1 MIVLNDI
8 KEEDFDDIYNMTS
21 QKSIMKFIG
30 DGKVWNEEKV
40 SKFIGYNLQE
50 QGQNRNQRKE
60 YYYKIFTS

>member
-1 MIVLNDI
+1 MITLQNI
-8 KEEDFDDIYNMTS
+8 TEEDFDDIYKMTS

-30 DGKVWNEEKV
+30 DGKVWDEKKV
-40 SKFIGYNLQE
+40 EKFIDYNLEE